1 MISDIVNWL
10 QQKWFF
16 QVYLWCLTMSKNAN
30 TIFVIIGVSILKV
43 FVKCHWPDEKFSVA
57 QITIEEAEKE
67 NFRSLGQDKNASLGA
82 VVHTYLPSS
91 FFAIL
96 KLNYCSLTAL
106 NFLSNSFHLVLFRSY
121 KIYSG
126 PVLSLGYPWVK

>member
-1 MISDIVNWL
+1 
-10 QQKWFF
+10 
-16 QVYLWCLTMSKNAN
+16 MSKNAN

-82 VVHTYLPSS
+82 VVHT
-91 FFAIL
+91 
-96 KLNYCSLTAL
+96 
-106 NFLSNSFHLVLFRSY
+106 
-121 KIYSG
+121 
-126 PVLSLGYPWVK
+126 